1 MNRGKKYSESKFYS
15 EIKDWLNHVYG
26 KNRNNKIKQFYNG
39 IHKKA

>member
-15 EIKDWLNHVYG
+15 EIKGWLNHVYG
-26 KNRNNKIKQFYNG
+26 KNKNSKIKQFYTG